1 MAEEGET
8 LELYNLHYSDLMA
21 LSPSVHQLP
30 TVYENSKYLESVMST
45 IIKNLGPLGPG
56 LLAITGVPNAS
67 DLRRGLLPMARKL
80 ALLNNDDRKRVLKD
94 HGLGSDVP
102 LKNTDRTVSPFA
114 MQLKY
119 NLNSDVSNLSN
130 IDHSATEGHS
140 SDVECPC
147 EFKNLGNMFKDLGNC
162 MIDLGLRLARVC
174 DKIIG
179 GHELEQSLLES
190 CSAKGRL
197 IHYHSVLDNLIMQ
210 ASNKTRS
217 KIKKTERTCSN
228 HSDLWQEW
236 HYDYGVLTVL
246 TDPMFM
252 FSPENN
258 GSSQLCDGKECPS
271 PSGHTYLQI
280 FDPNKNSVV
289 MVKAASGSFIVQVG
303 ESGDI
308 LSKGKLHAT
317 LHSVCRPKSLENL
330 SRETFVV
337 FLQPSWSKTLYLYD
351 FSVESSGSN
360 SENSRIFD
368 EESRCQKPCSDI
380 GKLVPPL
387 CDRLKNGMTFA
398 EFSRETTMQYY
409 GSSGLQSKR

>member
-1 MAEEGET
+1 MEEEGET
-8 LELYNLHYSDLMA
+8 LELYNLQYSDLIT
-21 LSPSVHQLP
+21 LSSSLHH
-30 TVYENSKYLESVMST
+30 TSDENIEYMETVMST
-45 IIKNLGPLGPG
+45 IMKNLGPSGPG
-56 LLAITGVPNAS
+56 LLAVTGVPNAS
-67 DLRRGLLPMARKL
+67 DLRRTLLPMARKL
-80 ALLNNDDRKRVLKD
+80 ALLNNDDRKRLLKD

-102 LKNTDRTVSPFA
+102 LKNIDRTVSPFA

-119 NLNSDVSNLSN
+119 NVNLDVSNFCN
-130 IDHSATEGHS
+130 ENHSETQGFN
-140 SDVECPC
+140 SDMESAC

-174 DKIIG
+174 DNIIG

-197 IHYHSVLDNLIMQ
+197 IHYHSVLDNLILQ

-217 KIKKTERTCSN
+217 KTKKIEGTRGN
-228 HSDLWQEW
+228 HSELWQQW
-236 HYDYGVLTVL
+236 HYDYGVFTVL

-252 FSPENN
+252 LAPEDN
-258 GSSQLCDGKECPS
+258 GSSQSCDGKECPS

-280 FDPNKNSVV
+280 LDPNKNRVV
-289 MVKAASGSFIVQVG
+289 TVKVSSGSFIVQVG

-308 LSKGKLHAT
+308 LSKGKLRAT
-317 LHSVCRPKSLENL
+317 LHSVYRPKSLENL

-337 FLQPSWSKTLYLYD
+337 FLQPAWSKILYVYD
-351 FSVESSGSN
+351 FAVDSSSSN
-360 SENSRIFD
+360 CEDSRICD
-368 EESRCQKPCSDI
+368 EGNQRQKPSSDI
-380 GKLVPPL
+380 GKLIPPL

-398 EFSRETTMQYY
+398 EFSRETTKQYY